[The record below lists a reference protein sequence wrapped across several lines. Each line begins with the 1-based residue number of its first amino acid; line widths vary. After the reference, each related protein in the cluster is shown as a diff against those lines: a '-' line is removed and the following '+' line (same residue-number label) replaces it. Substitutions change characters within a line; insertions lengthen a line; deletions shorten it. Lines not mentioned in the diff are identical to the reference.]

1 MPPRDAGASTF
12 DHHTKAATRLRWH
25 RRRQPFTRSGPPSA
39 SRSPSSVRR
48 MGRLQGFWAED
59 VGERPRRGRS
69 RRSRVDEMISCLAVG
84 HCCFAQPPASVVL
97 TLSAP
102 PSRTGLRGQPKP
114 GVHSNV
120 SAWSWLSAAAV
131 HMVVSPGFCSPTHGE
146 SHIKKIDVGG
156 ATRSVEK
163 TRGPHGLIINTH
175 MSCVLC
181 ITTYHYVLVNM
192 SITGWGAVIG
202 RRWCEHPVP
211 SPRPVW

>member
-1 MPPRDAGASTF
+1 MGPAHLPR
-12 DHHTKAATRLRWH
+12 LL
-25 RRRQPFTRSGPPSA
+25 
-39 SRSPSSVRR
+39 RSP
-48 MGRLQGFWAED
+48 
-59 VGERPRRGRS
+59 
-69 RRSRVDEMISCLAVG
+69 
-84 HCCFAQPPASVVL
+84 
-97 TLSAP
+97 
-102 PSRTGLRGQPKP
+102 
-114 GVHSNV
+114 
-120 SAWSWLSAAAV
+120 AAV
-131 HMVVSPGFCSPTHGE
+131 HGSHIKTDCADPLKTSFPYQITERGSARTTQAGGTLYRQCLVAAISCCRSHGGCAWVLLSTRGE